1 MSESDFYQLIAQE
14 MNLRAIQVAHTVEL
28 LDEGNTVPF
37 IARYRKE
44 ATGKLDEEQIRTIE
58 ERIKYV
64 RALEDRKQTILKSI
78 EEQGK
83 LTPELEA
90 KIKATTKLQELED
103 LYLPYR
109 PKKRTR
115 ATVARERGLEPL
127 AELILKQEMESN
139 INRIDFNLRMVDSEY
154 RCSMAVEN
162 FRPDYVIIDCSI
174 GKNECAG
181 YTRHLSEDPR
191 IPYVKIILVGDIH
204 EIPSEC
210 NRLIFAVMNDPF
222 NLAELENLIGLAK
235 IGREADK
242 Q

>member
-1 MSESDFYQLIAQE
+1 MPRLHSLSFEGASLLRDGPPSRGISVQLPVESGHARLHCEGACEDCEYYRVVRGQQL
-14 MNLRAIQVAHTVEL
+14 NVL
-28 LDEGNTVPF
+28 L
-37 IARYRKE
+37 I
-44 ATGKLDEEQIRTIE
+44 TGRD
-58 ERIKYV
+58 
-64 RALEDRKQTILKSI
+64 D
-78 EEQGK
+78 
-83 LTPELEA
+83 
-90 KIKATTKLQELED
+90 
-103 LYLPYR
+103 
-109 PKKRTR
+109 
-115 ATVARERGLEPL
+115 
-127 AELILKQEMESN
+127 LKQEMESN